1 MSVNESYY
9 GLAEGINGPVFA
21 VAVGIELM
29 LALVPNLFIVLYTL
43 CHHKVL
49 EQPSMIFLTGLALV
63 NLLMTVLFLP
73 FTVISAA
80 AGEWIFGQTA
90 EQKDGMCQFVG
101 FVFSLAVTL
110 TFHMLALVSID
121 RFLFITKP
129 FVYRNY
135 MMRPWVAY
143 AMLVTVW
150 IVGVLQNI
158 LPFIG
163 FGRNDYARRV
173 ASCLPVWDYVDY
185 VIYYTTLT
193 LVPVVII
200 VITTL
205 WTFCFARA
213 FLRRRR
219 DEKLKLASMAMSTQR
234 VTVDYSHIYTKKVC
248 HLFGMFGMLLV
259 VLVASIVPFILAG
272 VAYVSVGLENVPSQA
287 YATAF
292 IIYFASNI
300 AYPTVQAYFR
310 RDIRNALVN
319 GFRRILRCRTSE
331 VSTNPESV

>member
-1 MSVNESYY
+1 MSANESYY
-9 GLAEGINGPVFA
+9 ILHEDINGPAFA
-21 VAVGIELM
+21 VAVGIELI

-80 AGEWIFGQTA
+80 AGEWIFGQTV

-110 TFHMLALVSID
+110 TFHMLALVSVD

-135 MMRPWVAY
+135 MKPWVAFV
-143 AMLVTVW
+143 LVATAW
-150 IVGVLQNI
+150 ILGILQNI
-158 LPFIG
+158 APFAG
-163 FGRNDYARRV
+163 LGRNDYARYV

-185 VIYYTTLT
+185 VIYYTILT

-200 VITTL
+200 VVTTL
-205 WTFCFARA
+205 WTFCFTRR
-213 FLRRRR
+213 FLRE
-219 DEKLKLASMAMSTQR
+219 DKNLKLASMTKSTQQ
-234 VTVDYSHIYTKKVC
+234 VECNNIYTKKVR
-248 HLFGMFGMLLV
+248 HLFGIFGMLLV
-259 VLVASIVPFILAG
+259 VLVASIFPFVLAG
-272 VAYVSVGLENVPSQA
+272 VAFVSVGLENVPAQV
-287 YATAF
+287 YATVF
-292 IIYFASNI
+292 IIYFTSNI
-300 AYPTVQAYFR
+300 AYPIIQAYFR
-310 RDIRNALVN
+310 QDLRNVIVN
-319 GFRRILRCRTSE
+319 GFRRIQTYQCACTTSE
-331 VSTNPESV
+331 VSIKLTHV